1 MGTLAAIGGF
11 LRLGLGVFTTVSRE
25 KRAARIALLREALTA
40 SGVKK
45 RSVFG
50 WALVFLAF
58 AALLYDVVV
67 TGGDNFETLL
77 QLMTVALSA

>member
-25 KRAARIALLREALTA
+25 KRAARIALLKEAVKA

-45 RSVFG
+45 RSIFG

-58 AALLYDVVV
+58 AALVYDVVIN
-67 TGGDNFETLL
+67 GGDNFETLL
-77 QLMTVALSA
+77 QLVVVALSA